1 MLRPTSNLDY
11 HFIQLWEK
19 EMHGKVFIIMHDDTI
34 IIAVKEERV
43 TVKILKQAESPTF
56 TKSRIREL
64 NRGFVFVLVVSG

>member
-1 MLRPTSNLDY
+1 
-11 HFIQLWEK
+11 
-19 EMHGKVFIIMHDDTI
+19 MHDDTI